1 MVEETAPEKR
11 YSLFHPLVL
20 SFYSA
25 DLYKEVAATWR
36 ARAFVYLL
44 LLLALCWLPITV
56 KLNQSLAEYVKTEVP
71 EIAAG
76 IPTITISHG
85 EVFIDAPQP
94 HVIYEPSSGQE
105 LAILD
110 TTGQVTSLDGMEARL
125 LLTKTSLV
133 YAKSQ
138 YETRSW
144 DLSEVE
150 DFVLD
155 EELVLWFFDL
165 LSSWLVVLLYP
176 LAVAASYIFRLAL
189 VPFYGGIGLLLSSIL
204 KTKLAFLNLCALAI
218 VAMTPGVGCGGG
230 AGFVGDGAS
239 FFVPAV
245 PPCDDRLPSFRNP
258 VSGQRWR
265 AIQRGRADVS
275 RIWESA
281 RLPFEQHALRS
292 RVSFLTKANRTRPP
306 APSPQA
312 RGPRT
317 IVCPWL
323 PGLRGDSPRSLKQA
337 QRLRQNRRE
346 DR

>member
-36 ARAFVYLL
+36 ARAFAYLL

-110 TTGQVTSLDGMEARL
+110 TTGQVTSLDGLEARL
-125 LLTKTSLV
+125 LLMKTSLV

-218 VAMTPGVGCGGG
+218 VAMTPGLVAGVVLDLSETELPFSFLLFLLVTIGYLAFGIRSVAG
-230 AGFVGDGAS
+230 AGG
-239 FFVPAV
+239 
-245 PPCDDRLPSFRNP
+245 
-258 VSGQRWR
+258 
-265 AIQRGRADVS
+265 
-275 RIWESA
+275 
-281 RLPFEQHALRS
+281 RS
-292 RVSFLTKANRTRPP
+292 RGEGLTFPEYGNPP
-306 APSPQA
+306 
-312 RGPRT
+312 
-317 IVCPWL
+317 
-323 PGLRGDSPRSLKQA
+323 DYRSSSTP
-337 QRLRQNRRE
+337 
-346 DR
+346 